1 MPRQMKKSSKR
12 FEKSVKAIVRE
23 ELQEELEDKVA
34 VIGQDMFNIDTAGIP
49 TGNVATSSNVIKL
62 MPFINQGLNQY
73 NSRIG
78 NEIRLKHLDLKM
90 IIAYDALQS
99 RISADNPTDQSIGVR
114 VMILRQKDE
123 NSANGLVENFQ
134 GNKLLENGGIS
145 VAGPAS
151 FTGQTFN
158 LIQKI
163 NREQFSVRY
172 DKTFYMDAPFSNKP
186 VTAPNVPAEASQPVL
201 PPKVRTMQHRLKFGK
216 NGLKLT
222 FGDQLSESPTNFPY
236 VMVIG
241 YASTCSSVAP
251 SNNLVRVS
259 YTSNAA
265 YTDA

>member
-49 TGNVATSSNVIKL
+49 TGNVATSSNIIKL

-90 IIAYDALQS
+90 ILANDALQS

-134 GNKLLENGGIS
+134 GNKLLL
-145 VAGPAS
+145 
-151 FTGQTFN
+151 QTLGKFWI
-158 LIQKI
+158 L
-163 NREQFSVRY
+163 QF
-172 DKTFYMDAPFSNKP
+172 D
-186 VTAPNVPAEASQPVL
+186 L
-201 PPKVRTMQHRLKFGK
+201 
-216 NGLKLT
+216 
-222 FGDQLSESPTNFPY
+222 
-236 VMVIG
+236 
-241 YASTCSSVAP
+241 
-251 SNNLVRVS
+251 
-259 YTSNAA
+259 
-265 YTDA
+265 